1 MYRHVTVGNINKVRK
16 IVYHTLMHRVYS
28 KLERY
33 TQHHH
38 QDKYLQHLKP
48 EVVITA
54 RDANLIGSI
63 NGSGDQDF
71 SSPNLLR
78 RKSASQ
84 QKDDGSED
92 KIWRKS

>member
-1 MYRHVTVGNINKVRK
+1 
-16 IVYHTLMHRVYS
+16 MHRLYS

-33 TQHHH
+33 IQLHN
-38 QDKYLQHLKP
+38 QDKYIQRLKT

-63 NGSGDQDF
+63 RGSGDQDF

-92 KIWRKS
+92 KVWRKS